1 MAKDDIVEYQFE
13 KGVSGNPKGRPPGIP
28 NAKTRYQRMLGLL
41 EEVKNPVTGEMEKLP
56 LIEVMDLQLF
66 KKARNG
72 DIKAYQ
78 EIMNRLEGKAAQS
91 VDVTSGGDKLPTIII
106 ESAYA
111 RDPNFRIDNEVAE
124 TDKLAK
130 DSNPE
135 SS

>member
-91 VDVTSGGDKLPTIII
+91 RNTAGSRSTGSRKGTPKIADLECILYRLL
-106 ESAYA
+106 SAT
-111 RDPNFRIDNEVAE
+111 R
-124 TDKLAK
+124 
-130 DSNPE
+130 
-135 SS
+135 